1 MKKFIATLLAVALTL
16 TMCASALAE
25 SRLDKILEAGEIHMA
40 TSPDFAP
47 SEFIDDSKTGQD
59 QYVGS
64 DIELGKYIA
73 EKLGVNLV
81 IDAMDFSAVQAA
93 VTTGSTDMAIS
104 GFAYTE
110 ERAQAAE
117 MSDFYNIDDDGKGQG
132 LLVLK
137 EKADQFTKPEDF
149 AGKIVATQN
158 GSLQYKLTTAQL
170 PDAKIEL
177 IADLGTA
184 VMMLVNGKVD
194 AVAVAG
200 GNGEVFSNNYPE
212 VCMSEFMFEY
222 ESEGTVLM
230 VPKGETELI
239 EAINEIIAEVNEKG
253 LYKQWNDEATELAKS
268 LGVDVNE

>member
-1 MKKFIATLLAVALTL
+1 MKKFFAAVLAMALIL

-25 SRLDKILEAGEIHMA
+25 THLEKIMASGEIHVA

-64 DIELGKYIA
+64 DIELAKYIA
-73 EKLGVNLV
+73 EKLGVKLV

-93 VTTGSTDMAIS
+93 VVQGAVDLAIS

-110 ERAQAAE
+110 ERAEACN
-117 MSDFYNIDDDGKGQG
+117 MSIFFNKDDDGKGQG

-149 AGKIVATQN
+149 SGKLIGTQN
-158 GSLQYKLTTAQL
+158 GSLQYKLTSAQL

-177 IADLGTA
+177 IGDLGTG
-184 VMMLVNGKVD
+184 VMMLVNGKID
-194 AVAVAG
+194 ALAVAG
-200 GNGEVFSNNYPE
+200 SNGEVFSNNYPE
-212 VCMSEFMFEY
+212 VCMSEFKFEY
-222 ESEGTVLM
+222 ESEGNVALM
-230 VPKGETELI
+230 PKGEDDLT
-239 EAINEIIAEVNEKG
+239 EAINAILEEVNELH
-253 LYKQWNDEATELAKS
+253 LYKEWSDAAEELAKS
-268 LGVDVNE
+268 LGIDVN

>member
-1 MKKFIATLLAVALTL
+1 MKKFIAALLAAALCL

-25 SRLDKILEAGEIHMA
+25 TRLEKILASGEIHMA

-47 SEFIDDSKTGQD
+47 NEFIDDSKTGQD

-64 DIELGKYIA
+64 DIELAKYIA
-73 EKLGVNLV
+73 EKLGVKLV
-81 IDAMDFSAVQAA
+81 VDAMDFSAVQAA
-93 VTTGSTDMAIS
+93 VTTGNTDMAIS

-110 ERAQAAE
+110 ERAEACGI
-117 MSDFYNIDDDGKGQG
+117 STFYNIDSDGKGQG

-149 AGKIVATQN
+149 AGKTVATQN

-222 ESEGTVLM
+222 ESEGSVML
-230 VPKGETELI
+230 VPKGEDELLD
-239 EAINEIIAEVNEKG
+239 AINEILNEVNELG
-253 LYKQWNDEATELAKS
+253 LYKQWNEEATELAKS